1 MSKRIPSK
9 INRNLTE
16 LTDLST
22 FDPKNVH
29 FDAVEEKELQ
39 QGNKTIKYYNIN
51 LGAVHKG
58 GIGELVINI
67 PFFAHSFGVE
77 EFQNE
82 QGKATNHSVSLSIVD
97 MSNPTEEQTAFVQA
111 FTKMIERIK
120 DHLISVKKEIKKPT
134 LDRAELKKFNPM
146 YQSLDDDGNPKNS
159 AWYFAPK
166 LLERKI
172 YNKDDPS
179 DVQIKIESKFYL
191 DEQFDEEGEPVEIS
205 PLEFLGKKHF
215 KFRGAVKIEK
225 IYIGSKISLQCKI
238 YDGVVRKVSSE
249 RKRLTVMKPSGAVSE
264 VKSSIAAKTTSSA
277 AALLQNEDDEED
289 VEIELEDD

>member
-1 MSKRIPSK
+1 MSKRIPTK
-9 INRNLTE
+9 ISTRNTE
-16 LTDLST
+16 LLDLSS
-22 FDPKNVH
+22 FDLKRLH
-29 FDAVEEKELQ
+29 FDVPNEMEIQ

-51 LGAVHKG
+51 IGSQNKSGV
-58 GIGELVINI
+58 GELIVDI

-97 MSNPTEEQTAFVQA
+97 MANPTEEQTSFVDS
-111 FTKMIERIK
+111 FGKLIEKIK
-120 DHLISVKKEIKKPT
+120 DHLLTVKKEIKKPT

-166 LLERKI
+166 LLERKV
-172 YNKDDPS
+172 YNKEDPT
-179 DVQIKIESKFYL
+179 DVKINIESKFYL
-191 DEQFDEEGEPVEIS
+191 DDQFDENGEPVEIS

-238 YDGVVRKVSSE
+238 YDGVVRQVSNE
-249 RKRLTVMKPSGAVSE
+249 RKRLTVMKPSSKPSSVNAVT
-264 VKSSIAAKTTSSA
+264 ASSA
-277 AALLQNEDDEED
+277 ASVLLDEDDESD
-289 VEIELEDD
+289 TEIVLEDD